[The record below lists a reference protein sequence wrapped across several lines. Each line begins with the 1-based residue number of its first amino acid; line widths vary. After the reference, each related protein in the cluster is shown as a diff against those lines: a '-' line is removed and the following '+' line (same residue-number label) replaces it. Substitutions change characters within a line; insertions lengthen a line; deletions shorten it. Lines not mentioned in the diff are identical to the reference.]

1 MSGIIKKSLYIA
13 ILCVLAS
20 CGSHRSI
27 ENKGSTAPSSTQKTD
42 KDGHK
47 RDEKLR
53 TSPIYTGIPWVQS
66 ISQPYTITEGLQN
79 RHLSLWA
86 SHGRYYNNK
95 KRRWEWQRPYLFC
108 TTEDLFTQTIVVPY
122 LIPMLENAG
131 ANVFTPRERDWQRHE
146 IVVDNDDINPL
157 PYYTEINIG
166 EKWHD
171 AGTQGF
177 AYRER
182 IENENPFTM
191 GTARMAKAAQ
201 HGECE
206 ISYQPRITSPGRYA
220 VYVSYA
226 TVHKSIPD
234 AHYTVWHKGI
244 RTTFSVNQR
253 MGGGTWVYLGTFDF
267 DAGCNSSNRVVLSNI
282 SGHKGVV
289 TADAVRFGGGMGN
302 VSREGTV
309 SGMPRSF
316 EGARYYAQWA
326 GAPDS
331 VYNAKGGTDD
341 YADDINTRSYMTN
354 WLAGGSCFVP
364 GRQGKGV
371 PIELS
376 LAVHSDAGFS
386 KDNKSLIGSLAICT
400 TGFNGG
406 KLGAGQPR
414 SLSKDF
420 AGSLLENIRR
430 DISAQYGKWNI
441 RELYDRNYSE
451 TRCPEMPSA
460 IIETLSH
467 QNFPDMKL
475 AQDPSF
481 RFTMARSIYKT
492 ILRFLSKQNNKP
504 YTVTPLAPTA
514 PYIAFTAP
522 GEILIKW
529 SVTHDRL
536 EPTAVPKSFVVYT
549 SAGNAGFDNG
559 NVVKGNACRIRLNP
573 GTVYRF
579 RITALNDGGESFPSE
594 VVSAVYEPGASKT
607 VMIVNGFQRLSAP
620 DVIDNDSLQG
630 FDLDGDAGVTYG
642 TTAAWSG
649 RQQSFNK
656 SQTGIETTTG
666 LGYSSNEMEGTFI
679 AGNTFDYTATHA
691 EAIAATRRYNVV
703 SCSSKAIESGMDIT
717 GYDCIDLI
725 LGLEKQSLSCMTYY
739 KTFSPAMQDKLRRY
753 VSSGGRLLVS
763 GSYIAGDMPAVS
775 EKAFMADVLHTAYNG
790 TCRDTDDESITG
802 MGTAFDIYRKP
813 NETHYSSTSS
823 DILHPLAPAFCAL
836 TYGNG
841 TSACVAYKGND
852 FRTMALGFPFECIKS
867 ARKREAVMRGIM
879 TFLLE
884 Q

>member
-1 MSGIIKKSLYIA
+1 MSGILKKSLYTA

-27 ENKGSTAPSSTQKTD
+27 EKKGSTVPSPAQKAD
-42 KDGHK
+42 KDSRRH
-47 RDEKLR
+47 DEKQR

-66 ISQPYTITEGLQN
+66 ISKPYTITGGLQN
-79 RHLSLWA
+79 RHISLWA
-86 SHGRYYNNK
+86 SHGRYYNNN

-131 ANVFTPRERDWQRHE
+131 ANVFTPRERDWQRNE

-182 IENENPFTM
+182 IDYENPFTM
-191 GTARMAKAAQ
+191 GTARMAKASQ
-201 HGECE
+201 HGGCE
-206 ISYQPRITSPGRYA
+206 ISYQPRITTPGRYA

-226 TVHKSIPD
+226 TVRKSIPD
-234 AHYTVWHKGI
+234 ARYTVWHRGI
-244 RTTFSVNQR
+244 KTTFSVNQR

-267 DAGCNSSNRVVLSNI
+267 DAGCSPANRVVLSNI
-282 SGHKGVV
+282 SGHKGMV

-430 DISAQYGKWNI
+430 DISAQYGRWNI
-441 RELYDRNYSE
+441 REIYDRNYSE

-467 QNFPDMKL
+467 QNFPDMQL

-504 YTVTPLAPTA
+504 YTVTPLAPEA
-514 PYIAFTAP
+514 PQIAFTSP

-559 NVVKGNACRIRLNP
+559 NTVKGNACRIKLNP

-594 VVSAVYEPGASKT
+594 TVSAVYEPGASKT
-607 VMIVNGFQRLSAP
+607 VMIVNGFHRLSAP

-630 FDLDGDAGVTYG
+630 FDIASDAGVSYG
-642 TTAAWSG
+642 TTVAWSG
-649 RQQSFNK
+649 RQLSFDK

-666 LGYSSNEMEGTFI
+666 LGYSGNETEGTFI

-691 EAIAATRRYNVV
+691 RAIAAARRYNVV
-703 SCSSKAIESGMDIT
+703 SCSSKAIENGTDIT

-725 LGLEKQSLSCMTYY
+725 LGQEKQGRSGMTRH
-739 KTFSPAMQDKLRRY
+739 KTLSPAMQERLRRY

-763 GSYIAGDMPAVS
+763 GSYIAGDMSAES
-775 EKAFMADVLHTAYNG
+775 DRAFMADVLHTAYGG
-790 TCRDTDDESITG
+790 TWRDTDDESIAG

-813 NETHYSSTSS
+813 NETHYSSASS
-823 DILHPLAPAFCAL
+823 DILRPLSPAFCAL

-841 TSACVAYKGND
+841 TSACVAYKGNGI
-852 FRTMALGFPFECIKS
+852 RTMALGFPFECIKS

-879 TFLLE
+879 EFLLE
-884 Q
+884 

>member
-1 MSGIIKKSLYIA
+1 
-13 ILCVLAS
+13 
-20 CGSHRSI
+20 
-27 ENKGSTAPSSTQKTD
+27 
-42 KDGHK
+42 
-47 RDEKLR
+47 
-53 TSPIYTGIPWVQS
+53 
-66 ISQPYTITEGLQN
+66 
-79 RHLSLWA
+79 
-86 SHGRYYNNK
+86 
-95 KRRWEWQRPYLFC
+95 
-108 TTEDLFTQTIVVPY
+108 
-122 LIPMLENAG
+122 MLENAG

-607 VMIVNGFQRLSAP
+607 VMIVNSFQRLSAP

-725 LGLEKQSLSCMTYY
+725 LGQEKQSLSCMTYY

-775 EKAFMADVLHTAYNG
+775 EKTFMADVLHTAYNG